1 MNVYDFDNTIY
12 DGESAF
18 DFFKFFLK
26 KDKKLITFMPSIIIA
41 FTKYKFGKLSIE
53 EAMNKY
59 GQKAVDYYLENPQ
72 FRGCISEFWDSHI
85 KNIKP
90 FYETVRKDDDLIL
103 SCSPEISLKEVCE
116 RLNIKSFIGTSIDE
130 EKGKIDRL
138 CLRENKVKAF
148 FEQYP
153 DSQIDDLYTDSFND
167 KPLMDISKNVYL
179 VKGNKIKKIK

>member
-26 KDKKLITFMPSIIIA
+26 KDKKLIRFLPAVVTA
-41 FTKYKFGKLSIE
+41 FTKYKFGALSIE
-53 EAMNKY
+53 EAINKY
-59 GQKAVDYYLENPQ
+59 GQRAVDYYVENPQ
-72 FRGCISEFWDSHI
+72 FHGCIPEFWDKYQ

-90 FYETVRKDDDLIL
+90 FYEAVRKDDDLIL
-103 SCSPEISLKEVCE
+103 SCSPEISLEEICK
-116 RLNIKSFIGTSIDE
+116 RLNIKNYIGTLINE
-130 EKGKIDRL
+130 EEAKIERL

-148 FEQYP
+148 FEKYP
-153 DSQIDDLYTDSFND
+153 DAQIDDLYTDSFND

>member
-18 DFFKFFLK
+18 HLFKFFLK
-26 KDKKLITFMPSIIIA
+26 KDKKLIRFMPAVVTA
-41 FTKYKFGKLSIE
+41 FTKYKLGKLSVE
-53 EAMNKY
+53 EALNNY
-59 GQKAVDYYLENPQ
+59 AQRALDYYVANPH
-72 FRGCISEFWDSHI
+72 FRNCMEEFWDKHE

-90 FYETVRKDDDLIL
+90 FYERVRRDNDLIL
-103 SCSPEISLKEVCE
+103 SCSPEISLSEICK
-116 RLNIKSFIGTSIDE
+116 RLNVKNYIGTAIDE
-130 EKGKIDRL
+130 EKGKIERL

-148 FEQYP
+148 FEKYP
-153 DSQIDDLYTDSFND
+153 NAQIDDLYTDSFND

>member
-18 DFFKFFLK
+18 HLFSFFLK
-26 KDKKLITFMPSIIIA
+26 KDKKLITFMPAVVTA
-41 FTKYKFGKLSIE
+41 FTKYKLGRLTVE
-53 EAMNKY
+53 EAINKY
-59 GQKAVDYYLENPQ
+59 AQRALDYYVANPQ
-72 FRGCISEFWDSHI
+72 FHGCIPEFWDKHE

-90 FYETVRKDDDLIL
+90 FYEKVRKDDDLIL
-103 SCSPEISLKEVCE
+103 SCSPEISLEEICK
-116 RLNIKSFIGTSIDE
+116 RLNVKNYIGTSINE
-130 EKGKIDRL
+130 EEGKIERL

-148 FEQYP
+148 FEMYP
-153 DSQIDDLYTDSFND
+153 NAEIDDLCTDSFND

>member
-18 DFFKFFLK
+18 HLFKFFLK
-26 KDKKLITFMPSIIIA
+26 KDRGLITFMPAVITA
-41 FTKYKFGKLSIE
+41 FTKYKLGKLTVE
-53 EAMNKY
+53 EAINKY
-59 GQKAVDYYLENPQ
+59 AQRALDYYIANPHYKN
-72 FRGCISEFWDSHI
+72 CMEEFWDEHE

-90 FYETVRKDDDLIL
+90 FYEKVRKDDDLIL
-103 SCSPEISLKEVCE
+103 SCSPEISLSEICK
-116 RLNIKSFIGTSIDE
+116 RLNVKNYIGTSINE
-130 EKGKIDRL
+130 KKGKIERL

-148 FEQYP
+148 FERYP
-153 DSQIDDLYTDSFND
+153 NSQIDDLYTDSFND